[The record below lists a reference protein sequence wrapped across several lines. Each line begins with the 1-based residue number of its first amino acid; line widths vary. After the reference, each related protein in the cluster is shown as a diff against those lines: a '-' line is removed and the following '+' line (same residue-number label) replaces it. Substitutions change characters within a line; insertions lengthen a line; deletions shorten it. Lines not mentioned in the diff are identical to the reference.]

1 MNNSR
6 GVMIGVG
13 SLFLVVCSVFLGLG
27 IWFLVQETRFEREA
41 VRTKAM
47 VVSVR
52 KEEREHEDKH
62 HHRRLRNNG
71 VSIHVGEDAS
81 SRVYHVYYPM
91 LQYQDASGMVHQ
103 VESDTGSP
111 ELDLPVGQ
119 AVEIMYLP
127 ASPSEM
133 RLCGQSP
140 GRGAIFTLIG
150 AFGCIIGGAILAG
163 GLMMKKP

>member
-1 MNNSR
+1 
-6 GVMIGVG
+6 
-13 SLFLVVCSVFLGLG
+13 
-27 IWFLVQETRFEREA
+27 
-41 VRTKAM
+41 
-47 VVSVR
+47 
-52 KEEREHEDKH
+52 
-62 HHRRLRNNG
+62 
-71 VSIHVGEDAS
+71 
-81 SRVYHVYYPM
+81 
-91 LQYQDASGMVHQ
+91 MVHQ

-119 AVEIMYLP
+119 AVKIMYLP